1 VDGVSALKALLQEAK
16 VDEARALVDRL
27 IVSDGE
33 NADVVAAFEGIYLA
47 EGVRRA
53 TRAREMRRDAI
64 RKLPPKELDYIDP
77 LEVIGAFDESVSCFD
92 RVLAR
97 SPANL
102 KAVILRAG
110 VLHLKTR
117 DREGTA
123 RTLGAA
129 LAANPGA
136 RDIQMNLRKIGRPCG
151 ACGETGFCRAC
162 HGRGIRHS
170 WLSTSRCEPCLGQGV
185 CRRCSIL

>member
-1 VDGVSALKALLQEAK
+1 VDGVPELKALLQEAK

-27 IVSDGE
+27 IDSDGGNPE
-33 NADVVAAFEGIYLA
+33 VVAAFEGIYLA

-53 TRAREMRRDAI
+53 TRAKEMRRDAI
-64 RKLPPKELDYIDP
+64 RKLPPKELDYVDP
-77 LEVIGAFDESVSCFD
+77 PEVVAAFDEGLACFAL
-92 RVLAR
+92 VLAK
-97 SPANL
+97 SPQNL

-110 VLHLKTR
+110 VSHLKTR

-129 LAANPGA
+129 LAAHPGA

-151 ACGETGFCRAC
+151 ACGDTGFCRVC
-162 HGRGIRHS
+162 YGRGIRRS
-170 WLSTSRCEPCLGQGV
+170 WLSTSRCETCLGQGV